1 MKENSARFS
10 PLNYRGLN
18 FLHMVNKNQRY
29 YYLSFDLLLIRKL
42 TKKYWCVGAYDES
55 ANSESDSLLQLL
67 WLYIAYQAIINYSCN
82 WYKTICNHFTYNK
95 QKTFSDIL
103 PHHNASVF
111 SLSLCITL
119 LNLQLHRSFQI
130 SKRIVKGL

>member
-103 PHHNASVF
+103 PITTVGI
-111 SLSLCITL
+111 SLSFAL
-119 LNLQLHRSFQI
+119 LFFNLQLDQSFQI
-130 SKRIVKGL
+130 CKEFSKDFR